1 MDSFFNYEYSNG
13 DCRVTN
19 NIEPADDIMSA
30 AAVFKGRLCVQVLLI
45 EPSVNIPYRYITPK
59 NSIHL

>member
-30 AAVFKGRLCVQVLLI
+30 AAVLRVACVQVLLI

-59 NSIHL
+59 NSIYL